1 MPGTPRPVVDP
12 RFGPAWTPI
21 VQNAQA
27 TKQQAAALAGGAQST
42 NIVDQYGNTVV
53 IMGQLDQIIIIGASF
68 MQPGVQVQ
76 ATLSFCNAGMLGQL
90 AGEPFTYSSGL
101 LSVTQGAT
109 SATASTNNGFGGGVE
124 GGMVI
129 GAANVSDPSTGI
141 ATPAITPGTTVTGV
155 TGSGPWTIGLSEPA
169 AETGTDIY
177 WAACFWLT
185 PFA

>member
-27 TKQQAAALAGGAQST
+27 TKQQAAALA
-42 NIVDQYGNTVV
+42 
-53 IMGQLDQIIIIGASF
+53 DQIIIIGASF